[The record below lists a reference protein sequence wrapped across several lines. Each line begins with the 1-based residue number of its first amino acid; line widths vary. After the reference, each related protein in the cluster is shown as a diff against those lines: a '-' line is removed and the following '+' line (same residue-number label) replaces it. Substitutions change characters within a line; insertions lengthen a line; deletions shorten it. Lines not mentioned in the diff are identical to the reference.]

1 MAASNGSGAVRSSA
15 LRTKAVRGTYGAAET
30 YRIVNWVLSK
40 VNDSFI
46 WVPEIN
52 PVAVVHNVANR
63 CETIVNGAVFSKP
76 SAYGRCDGFYVI
88 MPSYVGH
95 AEAYGIAPLVGV
107 KQGHHKEHSKAQVL
121 GKVNDVLLAIVGY
134 GHTKAEAQ
142 GYCNGTA
149 ILFEGKPA
157 MRADEN
163 CCVFN

>member
-52 PVAVVHNVANR
+52 PVAVVHNVASQ
-63 CETIVNGAVFSKP
+63 CETIVNGAVFGKP

-95 AEAYGIAPLVGV
+95 AEAYGSAP
-107 KQGHHKEHSKAQVL
+107 
-121 GKVNDVLLAIVGY
+121 
-134 GHTKAEAQ
+134 
-142 GYCNGTA
+142 
-149 ILFEGKPA
+149 
-157 MRADEN
+157 
-163 CCVFN
+163 